1 MRKIPALGVT
11 NYTDLPLLMKQ
22 VDPMKKTKVFLLLFA
37 SLLLVDVPL
46 ETMASSAD
54 KTKADITAIG
64 RKRKGYKAKRGGLFN
79 TGLFRKK
86 NSCGCPNH

>member
-1 MRKIPALGVT
+1 
-11 NYTDLPLLMKQ
+11 
-22 VDPMKKTKVFLLLFA
+22 MKKTKVFLLLVA

-54 KTKADITAIG
+54 KVNAGTTAIG

-86 NSCGCPNH
+86 NPCGCPNH